1 MQSRP
6 PMDYKKAM
14 VLAEEVTRSYN
25 GKQDRLWNKTDL
37 YSSYRQA
44 QSGKAESGRL
54 EAENRKLKTEI
65 SNLTKSMKGI
75 NPKRGGGHSDKYS
88 TRTPPRRLRKSG
100 QGQESVDVFH
110 EDRKDVSAALLD

>member
-1 MQSRP
+1 
-6 PMDYKKAM
+6 M

-37 YSSYRQA
+37 YSSYRHA
-44 QSGKAESGRL
+44 QSGKADVGRL
-54 EAENRKLKTEI
+54 EAENKKLRTEI
-65 SNLTKSMKGI
+65 LNLTKSTKVI
-75 NPKRGGGHSDKYS
+75 NPQRGGGHS